1 LPTLLRLYRLACR
14 SGRAAETCKPG
25 NHRIRRRHRKTRNWS
40 RRGTCSRV
48 MGLAALCTAYI
59 SSIRA
64 QECAKRKISAGTDA
78 PYNPSKSL
86 LLRRNWLR
94 SARPCA
100 TRLNLCASVT
110 PLARN
115 QTVPPK
121 TRILK
126 QNREVRFF
134 RFTPGALLPRR
145 PTGIRVD
152 LCPMSS
158 AIRAQE
164 CTNPNWLPFAK
175 TQSASADCASG
186 A

>member
-1 LPTLLRLYRLACR
+1 MPLFTLRVSPRDDP
-14 SGRAAETCKPG
+14 S
-25 NHRIRRRHRKTRNWS
+25 KTRGQDGFAISFPVRLFHSPLHAGLS
-40 RRGTCSRV
+40 RRTTG
-48 MGLAALCTAYI
+48 MH
-59 SSIRA
+59 
-64 QECAKRKISAGTDA
+64 KRKISAVAAATH
-78 PYNPSKSL
+78 NHNQSL